1 MVSFTFG
8 HRVLLLTNRY
18 SAPGSGNDASVGG
31 LDYRITGVYVL
42 CNGGERS
49 LR

>member
-31 LDYRITGVYVL
+31 LIESQVCMCCAMEG
-42 CNGGERS
+42 NAH
-49 LR
+49 